1 MDHEEIDPEN
11 LEAFQLPDS
20 LINQLFECTGSTDGD
35 SGFLLAYVSQNGHPA
50 VITKTCSPIVEM
62 GLRKTLEQYLE
73 QAASSETPIDLEGE
87 DNP

>member
-1 MDHEEIDPEN
+1 MDHEEIDPDN
-11 LEAFQLPDS
+11 LEVFHLPES
-20 LINQLFECTGSTDGD
+20 LVNQLFECTGSTDGD

-50 VITKTCSPIVEM
+50 VITKTCSAIVEM